1 MKLNENDLKQ
11 LIHQT
16 LLEVA
21 GESERQDVIDF
32 LVGTFEYLT
41 GNGYNMPEKE
51 AKSLLDG
58 YRRMI
63 EKYDF
68 DTVKSLY
75 SSRFGGSKKPTT
87 TSKWSGDF
95 FGGKDDNWFK
105 KQQDGFDREMAKR
118 KSLPKGPNESIM
130 KEGSNIKNKL
140 FLLNVDYLLNEYFK
154 SSKSLIS

>member
-21 GESERQDVIDF
+21 GESERQEVIDF
-32 LVGTFEYLT
+32 LVGTFKYLT
-41 GNGYNMPEKE
+41 GKGYNMPEKE

-68 DTVKSLY
+68 ATVKSLY
-75 SSRFGGSKKPTT
+75 SSRFGGSKKQPT

-95 FGGKDDNWFK
+95 FAGRDDNWFK
-105 KQQDGFDREMAKR
+105 KQQDAFDREMERR
-118 KSLPKGPNESIM
+118 KSLPKGLNNPIM
-130 KEGSNIKNKL
+130 KEGANVKNKL

-154 SSKSLIS
+154 SAKSLIS